1 MKNTKTLTAFLFI
14 TILLFF
20 IGLLLTLLFLVLFFK
35 KVEASLGE
43 SLVILLALVLPVAVV
58 SGISLLAYF
67 LIRKKVNEIESANED
82 KKEVSEDK

>member
-1 MKNTKTLTAFLFI
+1 MKNTKTLTVFLFI
-14 TILLFF
+14 TISLFF

-43 SLVILLALVLPVAVV
+43 SLVILLALVLPAAVV

-67 LIRKKVNEIESANED
+67 LIRKKVNEIESVNEN